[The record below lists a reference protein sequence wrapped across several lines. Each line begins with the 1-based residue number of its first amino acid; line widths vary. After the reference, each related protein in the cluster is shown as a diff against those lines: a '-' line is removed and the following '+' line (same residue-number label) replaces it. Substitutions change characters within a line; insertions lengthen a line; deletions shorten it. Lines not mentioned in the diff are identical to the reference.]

1 MDNSLIFCTY
11 VIEINQIP
19 KKMITPQQLQKEQER
34 IWTLIK
40 ERAIKDGLM
49 EDKESDLV
57 WPIYDGVADF
67 ERYLSSKPRI
77 MVILKE
83 PYDDY
88 IIDNDGNKVPCGG
101 GWSIPEAMIKSAE
114 EKKWKVKTW
123 QRVIYAIYG
132 LLNNLHYRDMDYIR
146 EEPSMGNVL
155 LGISW
160 INLSK
165 MPGFKQSYD
174 SLVRENCL
182 KHWQEIIKEQID
194 VYDPEVIIF
203 AGTLYKQNDF
213 YYTFFTDE
221 DWNHR
226 DECVK
231 NENGKPFMTKYIKD
245 GRLIIDALHPGLRNN
260 VELWVDSI
268 IDAIKEYTLNK

>member
-1 MDNSLIFCTY
+1 M
-11 VIEINQIP
+11 
-19 KKMITPQQLQKEQER
+19 MTPQLLEKEQIR

-83 PYDDY
+83 PYDDTE
-88 IIDNDGNKVPCGG
+88 IINGKIVPYGG

-114 EKKWKVKTW
+114 EKKWNNMTW
-123 QRVIYAIYG
+123 QRVIYTIYG
-132 LLNNLHYRDMDYIR
+132 FLNNQHYRDMDYIR
-146 EEPSMGNVL
+146 DKPSMGNVL
-155 LGISW
+155 FGISW
-160 INLSK
+160 INLCK
-165 MPGFKQSYD
+165 MPGLTQSYD

-182 KHWQEIIKEQID
+182 NHWQEIIKEQID

-231 NENGKPFMTKYIKD
+231 DENGKAFMTKYIKD
-245 GRLIIDALHPGLRNN
+245 GRLIIDAKHPGLRKN

-268 IDAIKEYTLNK
+268 IDAIKEYTQNK